1 MDKADLKDW
10 NKLATRMLEA
20 DLEQMKMLNSQT
32 SIVDYYNNI
41 LVPGTW
47 ALYNQEY
54 PRKTVLCQKDVK
66 GYVEHFVILPDEVVD
81 AINQDA
87 GHTPDEAKKIVVSTF
102 NWSDT

>member
-10 NKLATRMLEA
+10 NKLAGRMLEA

-66 GYVEHFVILPDEVVD
+66 GYVEHFVLLPDEVVD
-81 AINQDA
+81 AINKDA
-87 GHTPDEAKKIVVSTF
+87 GHTTDEAKKIVV
-102 NWSDT
+102 